1 MTYELSNGILWNIIQ
16 NRPFERKR
24 TEMKLGDW
32 GEEKAVEYLS
42 EKGYQIIQ
50 RNFRCKAGEI
60 DIVTIHKNTLVFI
73 EVKTRNNMH
82 YGLPCEAITPTKM
95 RHLKKAIA
103 YYTAIYKM
111 EDWDLQLDVLELL
124 MVEGHCYV
132 HHLED
137 VYFS

>member
-1 MTYELSNGILWNIIQ
+1 
-16 NRPFERKR
+16 
-24 TEMKLGDW
+24 MKLGDW

-42 EKGYQIIQ
+42 GKGYQVLQ

-60 DIVTIHKNTLVFI
+60 DIVAIDKDVLVFI

-82 YGLPCEAITPTKM
+82 YGLPCEAITPGKF

-103 YYTAIYKM
+103 CYTAIYKM
-111 EDWDLQLDVLELL
+111 EDWDLRLDVMELL
-124 MVEGHCYV
+124 LVAEQWHI
-132 HHLED
+132 HHIED